1 MFSIKV
7 APTRYVQYCGNGIL
21 ETTDANLKIFSEEE
35 CKRIIEELKQRYIYQ
50 VILEDEKQN
59 INVVDSVEKM
69 KVAET
74 DAYHEAI
81 AFEEDECFELQ
92 ERMVGKINKIS
103 DYFFVYLIYFFILQD
118 NSKKN

>member
-1 MFSIKV
+1 MFSRKG
-7 APTRYVQYCGNGIL
+7 APPRYVKSCWRGIL

-74 DAYHEAI
+74 DAYHEAM
-81 AFEEDECFELQ
+81 AFENDECFEL
-92 ERMVGKINKIS
+92 
-103 DYFFVYLIYFFILQD
+103 
-118 NSKKN
+118 